1 MIVTFYVFLRVQE
14 QKKSEVE
21 EIFHN
26 PARND
31 LAERIG
37 QIKEK
42 VLAPAPPEPE
52 EHRISRNI

>member
-1 MIVTFYVFLRVQE
+1 MVVTFYAFLRVQE

-21 EIFHN
+21 EIFQN
-26 PARND
+26 PTRND
-31 LAERIG
+31 LSERVD

-52 EHRISRNI
+52 EHRLSRNI